1 MPSCIL
7 HPSQEATKNGACKN
21 RQDRDTSQQPSPLL
35 DPGVCAV
42 RIPSCECTVGSLA
55 PVPVSCSPLH
65 PAALFLG
72 SRNCLPQRG
81 VSHAHPHL
89 RSRSPA
95 LSWGADGPGWDEHR
109 PLPSSA
115 RFAVEETPPFPQMG
129 SGFVSGAEG
138 PEHGLLPALLPNVR
152 SLFYASSHLLL
163 CFPLRPPS
171 PTRLPPSFQMEKPAP
186 LVLLRCRK
194 LPRGESRSRLTP
206 PPLNGFQHAVARR
219 PACLP
224 QRPESRRGLGGRDR
238 GQWTG
243 E

>member
-1 MPSCIL
+1 MVCPGHSILGTSRLDLGSSNLRAPSMPSCIL

-115 RFAVEETPPFPQMG
+115 ALLLRKHLPFPRWAVGLFQ
-129 SGFVSGAEG
+129 EQRG
-138 PEHGLLPALLPNVR
+138 P
-152 SLFYASSHLLL
+152 SMDSW
-163 CFPLRPPS
+163 PPCS
-171 PTRLPPSFQMEKPAP
+171 PTSGVF
-186 LVLLRCRK
+186 
-194 LPRGESRSRLTP
+194 STP
-206 PPLNGFQHAVARR
+206 PPTCFFVSPSA
-219 PACLP
+219 LP
-224 QRPESRRGLGGRDR
+224 PPPDFLPLSKWKSQLRLCF
-238 GQWTG
+238 
-243 E
+243 